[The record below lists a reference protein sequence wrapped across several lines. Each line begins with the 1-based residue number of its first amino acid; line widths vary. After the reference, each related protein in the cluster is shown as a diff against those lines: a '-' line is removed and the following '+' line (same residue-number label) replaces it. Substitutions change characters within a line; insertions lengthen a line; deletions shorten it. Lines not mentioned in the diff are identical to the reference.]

1 MLQQTEV
8 FSIFSTDFFFLVI
21 IIVESSVDLLATTA
35 DLLVFRNQ
43 MQSKTLTIRK
53 PCLRPCE
60 WLLPLEG
67 LASFRH

>member
-35 DLLVFRNQ
+35 DLLV
-43 MQSKTLTIRK
+43 
-53 PCLRPCE
+53 LRTPD
-60 WLLPLEG
+60 
-67 LASFRH
+67 AKQNTHNT